1 MNQAKKIKDFLID
14 HDLGHGLG
22 NEEIPCSMAAIN
34 LATSGRLT
42 DDIPDCMSEVIG
54 HFIICTQ
61 DSMTL
66 DRINSKD
73 WKDILPLAAGTG
85 RNNESE
91 RSEIIKSWLFSDVL
105 PLLQD
110 LANDNGFGVEWK
122 KMTDMK
128 DAVSCEKASD
138 AGFASA
144 AYAAYAHAAFAAYH
158 AYDAYDAYH
167 ASASA
172 AYAASAYHA
181 YFDFEFWDKV
191 QPENLLKKL
200 IEV

>member
-1 MNQAKKIKDFLID
+1 MNQAKKIEDFLIN

-61 DSMTL
+61 DSMPI

-138 AGFASA
+138 AGFDAGVYNDI
-144 AYAAYAHAAFAAYH
+144 AYACDCAAQHNYA
-158 AYDAYDAYH
+158 
-167 ASASA
+167 ASA
-172 AYAASAYHA
+172 AYAASVYHA